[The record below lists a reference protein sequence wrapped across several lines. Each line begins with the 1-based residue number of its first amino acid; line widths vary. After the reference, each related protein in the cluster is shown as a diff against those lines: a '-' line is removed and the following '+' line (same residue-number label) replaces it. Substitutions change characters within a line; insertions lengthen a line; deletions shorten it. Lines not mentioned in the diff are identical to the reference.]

1 MMSPESGESPGKVIG
16 ALDVLNVQISAKK
29 CALALPGGAGME
41 AALRPLCKV
50 QEPAPGCFTS
60 CPGCCGGGGGG
71 GRAGPRFP
79 AGRKVWRGPR
89 SGRPGVRGGAGGGPR
104 PRSPAGAAPRPRR
117 RRQRR
122 GSIGRRPPGRGHAEK
137 KEPAGFG

>member
-1 MMSPESGESPGKVIG
+1 M
-16 ALDVLNVQISAKK
+16 LNVQISAKK

-89 SGRPGVRGGAGGGPR
+89 SGRPGVRGGAGGGPPAPQPGVRCPPAPAATATAAGQHRATAAGSGAGREKGAGGQWAR
-104 PRSPAGAAPRPRR
+104 PSRILTSGT
-117 RRQRR
+117 Q
-122 GSIGRRPPGRGHAEK
+122 
-137 KEPAGFG
+137 F